1 VDSTVYAFYHGRKKL
16 RHKPSTRTPS
26 RRFENCGQAGP
37 DLASNSAFEEKE
49 GPMKVSH
56 ALGLLLASLGFCT
69 FSWMAG
75 CSSSDESDAGTD
87 GGKDSGNADTGSG
100 TDGATDTGTTGGA
113 TVPTCSEFCD
123 LSIASCGAS
132 GANAQFANKGQC
144 TRACDALPPGTGN
157 ETSGNSVSCRT
168 YHAGVAGQPGN
179 AAVHC
184 PHSGF
189 SGGGTCGDRCQAF
202 CQIVT
207 DLCVPPLAKPFASLA
222 DCVAACGTDAGFPGF
237 DVTQGEYDVAQS
249 TKNNLNCRQY
259 WLWKALE
266 DVDGGDGGSAAT
278 NCPRLGLK
286 GVTTNGLTPSCV
298 D

>member
-1 VDSTVYAFYHGRKKL
+1 MAISLSTLTPAERRAAKVAAILSTSASWVQRTGRDEREGGHGEASEM
-16 RHKPSTRTPS
+16 H
-26 RRFENCGQAGP
+26 G
-37 DLASNSAFEEKE
+37 DLACHRTRSRGRRN
-49 GPMKVSH
+49 
-56 ALGLLLASLGFCT
+56 
-69 FSWMAG
+69 
-75 CSSSDESDAGTD
+75 
-87 GGKDSGNADTGSG
+87 
-100 TDGATDTGTTGGA
+100 TTGGA

-222 DCVAACGTDAGFPGF
+222 DYRTMTPFVLAIVALLWFAGRRSQLAG
-237 DVTQGEYDVAQS
+237 
-249 TKNNLNCRQY
+249 RM
-259 WLWKALE
+259 
-266 DVDGGDGGSAAT
+266 
-278 NCPRLGLK
+278 
-286 GVTTNGLTPSCV
+286 
-298 D
+298 